1 VDPLGIPDQT
11 SLLGFAMTT
20 LTVMLS
26 IWGLMVVA
34 FIALMVYRGHL
45 TQYETDQL
53 FLNETTPSSFHQEN
67 DAVIRRVK
75 MIQPICTGVGMLA
88 LLMTVAVAGV
98 WIVQIMHQ
106 F

>member
-1 VDPLGIPDQT
+1 
-11 SLLGFAMTT
+11 
-20 LTVMLS
+20 MLS

-34 FIALMVYRGHL
+34 FIALMIYRGHL

-53 FLNETTPSSFHQEN
+53 FLNETTPSIVHQEN

-75 MIQPICTGVGMLA
+75 MIQPVCTGVGSLA
-88 LLMTVAVAGV
+88 LLMTLAVLAV
-98 WIVQIMHQ
+98 WFAQTMHQ

>member
-1 VDPLGIPDQT
+1 
-11 SLLGFAMTT
+11 MTT

-34 FIALMVYRGHL
+34 FIALMIYRGHL

-53 FLNETTPSSFHQEN
+53 FLNETTPSIVHQEN

-75 MIQPICTGVGMLA
+75 MIQPVCTGVGSLA
-88 LLMTVAVAGV
+88 LLMTLAVLAV
-98 WIVQIMHQ
+98 WFAQTMHQ